1 MRPVFIERDREWIS
15 ILWQTLRLCRTDPF
29 QLLQPAYHN
38 TRYRTSSFTCR
49 SVVAVRSLKRIRA
62 GQTRATSATDDKILR
77 RFRVALDELYG
88 DRIERVV
95 LFGSRARGNAHE
107 ASDYDI
113 AVFLKDLTDRWR
125 EFHRLADLR
134 TDILADTGVFIE
146 ARPFRA
152 GAYRERTPLM
162 HETGARASIF
172 EPRDRALS
180 G

>member
-1 MRPVFIERDREWIS
+1 MR
-15 ILWQTLRLCRTDPF
+15 RLQICRKRVLSYVIFRLPWGW
-29 QLLQPAYHN
+29 LQM
-38 TRYRTSSFTCR
+38 
-49 SVVAVRSLKRIRA
+49 RSLRRIRA
-62 GQTRATSATDDKILR
+62 RRTHEASGTAADDKILR
-77 RFRVALDELYG
+77 RFRAALDELYG

-95 LFGSRARGNAHE
+95 LFGSRARGDAHE

-152 GAYRERTPLM
+152 GAYRERSPLM
-162 HETGARASIF
+162 HEIRRGGVDF
-172 EPRDRALS
+172 
-180 G
+180 